1 MLLPTES
8 APPALVI
15 FLGALVTPTVIVGFD
30 LLRSVWLTYISLYY
44 LWVVAPA
51 AVCWHWTGSR
61 RRVEAGVRRG
71 MKRVKLQAALALL
84 ALPLLVG
91 GSLLLYHLFGNLV
104 GFDVAT
110 VRPALETYGLTA
122 ENPAGDLGA
131 LTWLTFL
138 NPIMEEMFWRIFL
151 FESLRQPDASTAW
164 WRWWA
169 PAVTTSVL
177 YASYH
182 VPVVILILPLPLVIL
197 AYVFLIGLGMQL
209 QLIVERFG
217 LVLSVGVHLAADL
230 TASLIVCDVLWEWG
244 IG

>member
-84 ALPLLVG
+84 ALPLLA
-91 GSLLLYHLFGNLV
+91 LLFAHFEIDGCPT
-104 GFDVAT
+104 AT
-110 VRPALETYGLTA
+110 QFAAAL
-122 ENPAGDLGA
+122 PDL
-131 LTWLTFL
+131 
-138 NPIMEEMFWRIFL
+138 
-151 FESLRQPDASTAW
+151 
-164 WRWWA
+164 
-169 PAVTTSVL
+169 
-177 YASYH
+177 
-182 VPVVILILPLPLVIL
+182 
-197 AYVFLIGLGMQL
+197 
-209 QLIVERFG
+209 
-217 LVLSVGVHLAADL
+217 
-230 TASLIVCDVLWEWG
+230 
-244 IG
+244 